1 MAVGGVNIVR
11 AGAERIA
18 DLERLWVALQRHH
31 AGLVEALP
39 ELTARSLQE
48 SWDRRR
54 AAYEAWLAEPDAF
67 VLIAELGGVPVG
79 YALVRIVDGFH
90 SFGPDERLAS
100 VETLSVLPEARG
112 RRVGSALMDAVERE
126 LAEVGVGRLK
136 LAVVEGN
143 EEASRF
149 YAGRGLSTVS
159 RVLVGHV
166 SASPPGPREHAAS
179 GDLHQLPPGLP
190 VPEDDGAA
198 DHLPGT
204 SVPDVRLT
212 ATRGEPVDLA
222 GAARGTLVLYVFPRT
237 GGPGIA
243 LPDDWDEI
251 PGARG
256 CTPENCA
263 FRDHARE
270 LAAAGARVYGL
281 SAQPLDEQRA
291 FAERE
296 AMPYPLLN
304 DQGLVLA
311 DRLGLPTFEAGGLRL
326 YRRLTLIARH
336 GRIERIFYPVRSPA
350 RHPGEV
356 LEWLQ
361 RRVGQIVPA
370 GGGSRD
376 PRRDE
381 RHRPAT

>member
-1 MAVGGVNIVR
+1 MAAGGVHIVR

-18 DLERLWVALQRHH
+18 DLERLWMALQRHH
-31 AGLVEALP
+31 ADLVEALP

-54 AAYEAWLAEPDAF
+54 AAYEAWLVEPDAF
-67 VLIAELGGVPVG
+67 VLLAELGEPVG

-90 SFGPDERLAS
+90 SFGPDERIAS

-112 RRVGSALMDAVERE
+112 RGVGSALMDAVERE
-126 LAEVGVGRLK
+126 LAGVGVGRLK
-136 LAVVEGN
+136 LAVVDGN
-143 EEASRF
+143 EEAFRF
-149 YAGRGLSTVS
+149 YAHRGLSAVS
-159 RVLVGHV
+159 HVLIGRV
-166 SASPPGPREHAAS
+166 SASPHERREHAGP
-179 GDLHQLPPGLP
+179 GDLHRLPPGLP

-222 GAARGTLVLYVFPRT
+222 RAAQDTLVLYIYPRT
-237 GGPGIA
+237 GGPGVV
-243 LPDDWDEI
+243 LPDEWDEI

-281 SAQPLDEQRA
+281 SAQPLDEQCV

-311 DRLGLPTFEAGGLRL
+311 ARLGLPTFEAGGLRL
-326 YRRLTLIARH
+326 YRRLTLIARR
-336 GRIERIFYPVRSPA
+336 GRIEHVSYPVRAPA
-350 RHPGEV
+350 QHAAEV
-356 LEWLQ
+356 LE
-361 RRVGQIVPA
+361 
-370 GGGSRD
+370 
-376 PRRDE
+376 
-381 RHRPAT
+381 

>member
-1 MAVGGVNIVR
+1 MAAAGVHVVR
-11 AGAERIA
+11 AGAEQVA
-18 DLERLWVALQRHH
+18 DLERLWMALQRHH
-31 AGLVEALP
+31 ADLVEALP
-39 ELTARSLQE
+39 ELTARSLEE

-54 AAYEAWLAEPDAF
+54 AAYATWLAEPDAF
-67 VLIAELGGVPVG
+67 VLLAELGGEPAG

-100 VETLSVLPEARG
+100 VETLSVRPEARG
-112 RRVGSALMDAVERE
+112 RGVGSALMDAVERE
-126 LAEVGVGRLK
+126 LAEVGIGRLK
-136 LAVVEGN
+136 LAVVDGN
-143 EEASRF
+143 EEALRF
-149 YAGRGLSTVS
+149 YAGRGLSAVS
-159 RVLVGHV
+159 HVLIGRV
-166 SASPPGPREHAAS
+166 SASPLEPREHAGP
-179 GDLHQLPPGLP
+179 GDLHRLPPDLP

-198 DHLPGT
+198 AHLPGT

-212 ATRGEPVDLA
+212 ATWGAPVDLA
-222 GAARGTLVLYVFPRT
+222 RAALDTLVLYVYPRT

-243 LPDDWDEI
+243 LPTDWDEI

-281 SAQPLDEQRA
+281 SAQPLDEQCV

-311 DRLGLPTFEAGGLRL
+311 ARLGLPTFEAGGLRL
-326 YRRLTLIARH
+326 YRRLTLIARR
-336 GRIERIFYPVRSPA
+336 GRIEHVSYPVRAPA
-350 RHPGEV
+350 QHAAEV

-361 RRVGQIVPA
+361 RHGMQP
-370 GGGSRD
+370 
-376 PRRDE
+376 
-381 RHRPAT
+381 

>member
-1 MAVGGVNIVR
+1 MAAAGVHVVR
-11 AGAERIA
+11 AGAEQVA
-18 DLERLWVALQRHH
+18 DLERLWMALQRHH
-31 AGLVEALP
+31 ADLVEALP
-39 ELTARSLQE
+39 ELTARSLEE

-54 AAYEAWLAEPDAF
+54 AAYATWLAEPDAF
-67 VLIAELGGVPVG
+67 VLLAELGGEPAG

-100 VETLSVLPEARG
+100 VETLSVRPEARG
-112 RRVGSALMDAVERE
+112 RGVGSALMDAVERE
-126 LAEVGVGRLK
+126 LAEVGIGRLK
-136 LAVVEGN
+136 LAVVDGN
-143 EEASRF
+143 EEALRF
-149 YAGRGLSTVS
+149 YAGRGLSAVS
-159 RVLVGHV
+159 HVLIGRV
-166 SASPPGPREHAAS
+166 SASPLEPREHAGP
-179 GDLHQLPPGLP
+179 GDLHRLPPDLP

-198 DHLPGT
+198 AHLPGT

-212 ATRGEPVDLA
+212 ATWGAPVDLA
-222 GAARGTLVLYVFPRT
+222 RAALDTLVLYVYPRT

-243 LPDDWDEI
+243 LPTDWDEI

-270 LAAAGARVYGL
+270 LAAAGALVYGL
-281 SAQPLDEQRA
+281 SAQPFDEQRA

-304 DQGLVLA
+304 DHDLLLA

-326 YRRLTLIARH
+326 YRRLTLIARR
-336 GRIERIFYPVRSPA
+336 GRIEHVSYPVRAPA
-350 RHPGEV
+350 QHAAEV

-361 RRVGQIVPA
+361 RHGMQP
-370 GGGSRD
+370 
-376 PRRDE
+376 
-381 RHRPAT
+381 